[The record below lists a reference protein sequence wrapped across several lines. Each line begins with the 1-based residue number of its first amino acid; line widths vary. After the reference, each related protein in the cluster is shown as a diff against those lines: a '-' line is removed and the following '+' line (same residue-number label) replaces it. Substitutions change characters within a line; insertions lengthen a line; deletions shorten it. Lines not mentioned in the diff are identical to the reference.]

1 MSQTAIMKAV
11 KTRIIGNSL
20 VISLPKEL
28 QIKENQYFY
37 CHQKENGI
45 IELVPKIENPLK
57 QISDEK

>member
-1 MSQTAIMKAV
+1 MKAV

-28 QIKENQYFY
+28 QVKENQYFY
-37 CHQKENGI
+37 CHKKDNGI
-45 IELVPKIENPLK
+45 IELVPKIDNPLK